1 MVKRT
6 AIVLMLAACAA
17 AFGEDNP
24 NQKCV
29 ESLGEAQADVTNVA
43 SLQKGSRNS
52 STIAWAALARLQRWN
67 RVAKDLRLSDEQ
79 LRQNLIFTAP
89 RSTLHQSRCEKRRD
103 RMVRRAPPTSPS
115 SPARRDRTTS
125 TGS

>member
-29 ESLGEAQADVTNVA
+29 ESLGEAQADVTNVGLA
-43 SLQKGSRNS
+43 PEGSRNFVNYCLAATRS
-52 STIAWAALARLQRWN
+52 ASCAGTAW
-67 RVAKDLRLSDEQ
+67 
-79 LRQNLIFTAP
+79 
-89 RSTLHQSRCEKRRD
+89 RR
-103 RMVRRAPPTSPS
+103 TC
-115 SPARRDRTTS
+115 
-125 TGS
+125 G